1 MVLLQLFLLGALAE
15 EFAGVPKRKRR
26 IKLGLTKREQAG
38 LMNIGGGRVR
48 VGSDFDIFKF

>member
-15 EFAGVPKRKRR
+15 EFAQVPPKKRR

-38 LMNIGGGRVR
+38 LLNIGSGKTR
-48 VGSDFDIFKF
+48 VGSDFDIFRF